1 MCIHSFNNNSR
12 EQNFTYEEYDILSS
26 IYKSIESNDR
36 ETAIDLT
43 NKLISLQTKEEDITV
58 LKLAIESLI

>member
-1 MCIHSFNNNSR
+1 MCIHSFNNNL
-12 EQNFTYEEYDILSS
+12 EKQNFTYEEYDILSS

-43 NKLISLQTKEEDITV
+43 NKLISLQTRDEDITA

>member
-43 NKLISLQTKEEDITV
+43 NKLISLQTREEDITV